1 MLSQKGRRPR
11 IFASSDN
18 TPSRLKKHL
27 VKMARRRARAFF
39 SFLSLCL
46 VFGFC
51 IILKHEH
58 SRNHYLTADLV
69 NYPFEAGWTERQHL
83 SPDGIEFMCRSHGF
97 GPDPTQGSEKKV
109 YDLVLMST
117 ELDWLEIRLHTLSD
131 HVDYFVII
139 ESTTTFTGRSKSLY
153 LQENWHRFKEFH
165 HKMIYHIIDDPV
177 QSSRVWDHEDY
188 FRNSL
193 FKAVFPKLVGT
204 AQQASPRDVLIVSD
218 MDELLRPGVILLL
231 RHCRMPARLT
241 LRTQFYYYSFQW
253 RHRGLQWP
261 HPDATV
267 YRDARTIMPNDL
279 RQNLLGD
286 EWRLIA
292 AVRRWW
298 DRETLWN
305 AGWHCSSCFATLA
318 EMRTKMQSF
327 SHQGWNTAEN
337 RDSRTLINRVRYGE
351 DLFGRPSEQYDKVED
366 NVDVPSYVSQQYNQK
381 GKFRYL
387 MDRDREGAGFE
398 DATVDM

>member
-1 MLSQKGRRPR
+1 
-11 IFASSDN
+11 
-18 TPSRLKKHL
+18 
-27 VKMARRRARAFF
+27 
-39 SFLSLCL
+39 
-46 VFGFC
+46 
-51 IILKHEH
+51 
-58 SRNHYLTADLV
+58 
-69 NYPFEAGWTERQHL
+69 
-83 SPDGIEFMCRSHGF
+83 
-97 GPDPTQGSEKKV
+97 
-109 YDLVLMST
+109 
-117 ELDWLEIRLHTLSD
+117 
-131 HVDYFVII
+131 
-139 ESTTTFTGRSKSLY
+139 
-153 LQENWHRFKEFH
+153 
-165 HKMIYHIIDDPV
+165 
-177 QSSRVWDHEDY
+177 
-188 FRNSL
+188 
-193 FKAVFPKLVGT
+193 
-204 AQQASPRDVLIVSD
+204 
-218 MDELLRPGVILLL
+218 
-231 RHCRMPARLT
+231 MPARLT

-261 HPDATV
+261 HPDVTV